1 MQLKYV
7 LFYCMIVLILV
18 LTIFGMIF
26 LSNISQEK
34 NSYEHVVSKIR
45 QKKAYKQ
52 DENREWVY
60 DIYYNENIKL
70 PYINIKD
77 NNIKKINE
85 SLLDEEYENILN
97 ASYLY
102 SLNGEL
108 LSILYTKKYQDS
120 KSYETFNINLNST
133 SVITGID
140 AINFVNG
147 DFDEID
153 SIVSLTVSKYLKS
166 QLLDDSQYNLY
177 YTNTMDDY
185 HKKIIADELDVYI
198 GSNKD
203 INIILDVLTDK
214 PNKII
219 VNIVDKN

>member
-177 YTNTMDDY
+177 YTNTMNDY